1 MNERRY
7 FICVC
12 VCVNERGTCA
22 RLCASVCLRAALMT
36 SEVERWLTEMERFKG
51 GGENGDEWGE
61 ERARRTTWCS
71 L

>member
-1 MNERRY
+1 MREDIL
-7 FICVC
+7 FLCVC
-12 VCVNERGTCA
+12 ARVNERKTCA
-22 RLCASVCLRAALMT
+22 RLCASVCLRAVLMT

-61 ERARRTTWCS
+61 ERVRRTTWCS